1 MTDREKEAGK
11 KRNNIANDT
20 AVSDDIQYRPS
31 KQKRNAKDTTAQ
43 HALVLQGGGALAAY
57 EVGVYGALYFWR
69 RKEMSKGGEAANN
82 ENVFDIIAGTSG
94 GAINGWIIIDHV
106 LNRRRNHGQNIAD
119 SWKGSLKSLLDFWDY
134 TTSDPDFTKWSPL
147 SIGLEVDE
155 WLPGFPPLATLRWT
169 MDEKLWISRWDR
181 ASENDNSLATGEQA
195 RRYYSAKEYLYS
207 GADNVFSPLP
217 RKRDDRFFD
226 NIFPPS
232 NTWYRYSNQPLR
244 DSIANFSKLKP
255 PQSESKSMAI
265 GTAFYDEIEDGE
277 NKKKEKR
284 EPRLLVVSVDVA
296 TGQALTFDSYE
307 KAKGIRKTE
316 YQQYDSDSGDSA
328 SGETSELRYDQGI
341 TLDHIIASASV
352 PINYDYALVPVN
364 TADLSKGS
372 KEFWDG
378 GVKSNTPLREM
389 IQAHE
394 DYWKKNLKDIIGLD
408 VESSN
413 NVPVP
418 DLEVYMANVWP
429 SKWNGIPP
437 LDHDAIKNRRYE
449 LTYHDMTLHEEKI
462 AYLIRD
468 YIELARNLME
478 LAKKR
483 GGIDEAEINE
493 YLDRNFNHFAK
504 SKHRNR
510 QRRRAQELMENK
522 AEIVKVVRIER
533 QFDPNDISYKWC
545 DYSCATITQM
555 IERGIHETLE
565 NIVSREREDRS
576 DLTKDKFNEFI
587 KKELNKFIYILDNEK
602 ISEGLTQKQAKIL
615 TQPVAD
621 TLKQAAQDVLN
632 KKLS

>member
-1 MTDREKEAGK
+1 MTDREKESRK
-11 KRNNIANDT
+11 KRNNIANDS
-20 AVSDDIQYRPS
+20 AANDEIQYRPS
-31 KQKRNAKDTTAQ
+31 KQKKNAKDTTAH

-69 RKEMSKGGEAANN
+69 RKEMSKRGEAANN

-106 LNRRRNHGQNIAD
+106 LDRRRNHGQNIAD

-155 WLPGFPPLATLRWT
+155 WLPGFPPLATWKWT
-169 MDEKLWISRWDR
+169 TDEKLWKSRWDR
-181 ASENDNSLATGEQA
+181 ANKNDKSLATGEQA
-195 RRYYSAKEYLYS
+195 RRYYSAKDYLYS
-207 GADNVFSPLP
+207 GAGHVFSPLP
-217 RKRDDRFFD
+217 PVHDRRFLDEVFAPT
-226 NIFPPS
+226 NI
-232 NTWYRYSNQPLR
+232 WYQYGNQPLR
-244 DSIANFSKLKP
+244 DSIAKFSKLKL

-265 GTAFYDEIEDGE
+265 GTAYYDEFQDHQ
-277 NKKKEKR
+277 NKEKKEKR

-307 KAKGIRKTE
+307 KVKGIRKTKF
-316 YQQYDSDSGDSA
+316 QQYDSDGGDTA
-328 SGETSELRYDQGI
+328 NGETSELRYDQGI
-341 TLDHIIASASV
+341 TLDHIMASASV

-364 TADLSKGS
+364 TADLLNGS
-372 KEFWDG
+372 SREFWDG

-394 DYWKKNLKDIIGLD
+394 DYWKNLKEIIGLD
-408 VESSN
+408 VESNN
-413 NVPVP
+413 NVPIP
-418 DLEVYMANVWP
+418 DLEVYIANVWP

-462 AYLIRD
+462 AYLIHD
-468 YIELARNLME
+468 YIDLSRKLME
-478 LAKKR
+478 LAKEK
-483 GGIDEAEINE
+483 GIGEAEIHGYLNE
-493 YLDRNFNHFAK
+493 YFLAK
-504 SKHRNR
+504 SKHRNGHLR
-510 QRRRAQELMENK
+510 TAQELMEKK
-522 AEIVKVVRIER
+522 AQIVKVVRIER

-565 NIVSREREDRS
+565 NIVSREYEGRS
-576 DLTKDKFNEFI
+576 DLAKD
-587 KKELNKFIYILDNEK
+587 ELNKSIEEDLKKFIEILDKEK
-602 ISEGLTQKQAKIL
+602 ISEGLTEKQAKIL
-615 TQPVAD
+615 TQPAAD
-621 TLKQAAQDVLN
+621 TLNQAALDVLN
-632 KKLS
+632 KKRS